1 MRIVILGAGQVGG
14 NLAENLV
21 AENYD
26 VTVVDRDREL
36 LAQLQDRLDL
46 QTVAGNAAH
55 PSVLANAG
63 LNDADL
69 MISVTRSDQT
79 NLVACK
85 IAHSLFNVPTRI
97 ARLRATD
104 FQDNEKLLSKENF
117 AVDYALCPEQ
127 IITEHLARLVDFPEA
142 LQVLTFGGGRL
153 ALVGVRAQSGGKL
166 IGRRISQMGSDLPA
180 GVDGRIAAI
189 YRRDMAIL
197 PTGETVINHG
207 DEVFALAAEEH
218 IRVVMRELRRS
229 IEPVQRVMIAGAG
242 NVGLRLARALE
253 RKCQVKVVELDQRR
267 AEAVADS
274 LKSVLV
280 LRGDATDQNV
290 LTQESIEAMDLF
302 LALTNRDED
311 NIMAATLAKRMGCK
325 RVVALINRR
334 AYAELVQG
342 GPIDIAISPAQLSI
356 SALLTYVRR
365 GDVAQV
371 HSLRHGAAEAF
382 EIVAHGDEKNSKVI
396 GRRIRELP
404 AINGAFIAAIMRDG
418 ERHEGAAP
426 PGLAR
431 QKRIGPVLIAHK
443 DAVIE
448 PEDHVLVFCVDKK
461 VVRQV
466 EKLFAFGFY
475 FV

>member
-63 LNDADL
+63 LDDADL

-153 ALVGVRAQSGGKL
+153 ALVGVRAQS
-166 IGRRISQMGSDLPA
+166 
-180 GVDGRIAAI
+180 
-189 YRRDMAIL
+189 
-197 PTGETVINHG
+197 
-207 DEVFALAAEEH
+207 
-218 IRVVMRELRRS
+218 
-229 IEPVQRVMIAGAG
+229 
-242 NVGLRLARALE
+242 
-253 RKCQVKVVELDQRR
+253 
-267 AEAVADS
+267 EAS
-274 LKSVLV
+274 
-280 LRGDATDQNV
+280 
-290 LTQESIEAMDLF
+290 
-302 LALTNRDED
+302 
-311 NIMAATLAKRMGCK
+311 
-325 RVVALINRR
+325 
-334 AYAELVQG
+334 
-342 GPIDIAISPAQLSI
+342 
-356 SALLTYVRR
+356 
-365 GDVAQV
+365 
-371 HSLRHGAAEAF
+371 
-382 EIVAHGDEKNSKVI
+382 
-396 GRRIRELP
+396 
-404 AINGAFIAAIMRDG
+404 
-418 ERHEGAAP
+418 
-426 PGLAR
+426 
-431 QKRIGPVLIAHK
+431 
-443 DAVIE
+443 
-448 PEDHVLVFCVDKK
+448 
-461 VVRQV
+461 
-466 EKLFAFGFY
+466 
-475 FV
+475 